1 MQSGMIRIV
10 ECIHIMML
18 VETDGVANHTLAQ
31 NHVSDEVYLASDAI
45 SGKHRLHLLY
55 LHDNDS

>member
-18 VETDGVANHTLAQ
+18 VEADRVVNHKLAHD
-31 NHVSDEVYLASDAI
+31 HVSVEVYLASDAI
-45 SGKHRLHLLY
+45 KGKHRLHLLY

>member
-1 MQSGMIRIV
+1 
-10 ECIHIMML
+10 MML